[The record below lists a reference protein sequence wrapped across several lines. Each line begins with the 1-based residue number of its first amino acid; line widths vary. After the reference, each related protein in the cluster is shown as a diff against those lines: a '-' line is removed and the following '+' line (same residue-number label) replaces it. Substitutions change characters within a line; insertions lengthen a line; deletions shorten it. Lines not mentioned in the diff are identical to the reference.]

1 MRIACRAGAGSDAR
15 RRPAEHPRLKD
26 DKVSSRSSLAAL
38 ALGNFV
44 IGLSMLAPAGMM
56 ADLSSGF
63 GVSVGAVGL
72 LISLGAAVVCLSP
85 PLVAWATSRVDRRA
99 LLSAVMLWVAVGH
112 LASALAPDFPSL
124 LGIRLA
130 MLALVGAFTPLAAGA
145 AALLVSEHEG
155 AAAISSVLLGWALA
169 IAVGLPLIS
178 LTAPQIGWAA
188 IYALIGALAA
198 LSCLALLA
206 GLPKGLKAAPVI
218 FATWR
223 AVARSRALMLLLLIT
238 TLLAAGQ
245 YVVIAFAGPL
255 LIHLTNATP
264 GKIAAVF
271 ALFGVMTLAGNL
283 CASRVVRRWGA
294 FTTSA
299 VFMACVVFG
308 AGLWAFGA
316 GIYPSMAAGAAI
328 WGFGFAAVTAMQ
340 QVRLIMTAPPLATAS
355 VAINNT
361 ALYLGQA
368 IGSGIGGAMLAQG
381 DLHAM
386 GFVGLAPVALSF
398 GILWLTRAAPQAR

>member
-1 MRIACRAGAGSDAR
+1 MIGSR
-15 RRPAEHPRLKD
+15 F
-26 DKVSSRSSLAAL
+26 SLVGL

-56 ADLSSGF
+56 ADLALGL
-63 GVSVGAVGL
+63 GVPIGAVGL

-85 PLVAWATSRVDRRA
+85 PLVAWVTSRIDRRM
-99 LLSAVMLWVAVGH
+99 LLSAILLWVAVGH
-112 LASALAPDFPSL
+112 IASALAPNYPSL
-124 LGIRLA
+124 LAIRLV
-130 MLALVGAFTPLAAGA
+130 MLVLAGAFTPLAAGT
-145 AALLVSEHEG
+145 AALLASEDKS
-155 AAAISSVLLGWALA
+155 ASAISSVLLGWALA

-178 LTAPQIGWAA
+178 LTAPQIGWRATF
-188 IYALIGALAA
+188 ALIGILAA
-198 LSCLALLA
+198 LSFLALVV
-206 GLPKGLKAAPVI
+206 GLPKGVQGAPVI

-223 AVARSRALMLLLLIT
+223 AVVRRRALIMLLLIT

-255 LIHLTNATP
+255 LIQLTNATP
-264 GKIAAVF
+264 EKIATVF
-271 ALFGVMTLAGNL
+271 ALFGVMTLVGNL
-283 CASRVVRRWGA
+283 CASRVVQNWGA

-308 AGLWAFGA
+308 AALWAFGA
-316 GIYPSMAAGAAI
+316 GTYLSMATGAAI

-340 QVRLIMTAPPLATAS
+340 QVRLIMAAPPLATAS

-368 IGSGIGGAMLAQG
+368 IGSAIGGAMFVRG
-381 DLHAM
+381 DLHAI

-398 GILWLTRAAPQAR
+398 GILWLTRSASDLRGPGSMRRLGADAV

>member
-1 MRIACRAGAGSDAR
+1 M
-15 RRPAEHPRLKD
+15 
-26 DKVSSRSSLAAL
+26 SSRSSLAAL

-44 IGLSMLAPAGMM
+44 IGLGMLAPAGMM
-56 ADLSSGF
+56 ADLSSGL
-63 GVSVGAVGL
+63 GVSIGAVGL
-72 LISLGAAVVCLSP
+72 LIGFGAAVVCLSP

-112 LASALAPDFPSL
+112 IASALAPDFPSL

-130 MLALVGAFTPLAAGA
+130 MLALAGAFTPLAAGA
-145 AALLVSEHEG
+145 AALLVSAEEG

-169 IAVGLPLIS
+169 IAVWLPLIS
-178 LTAPQIGWAA
+178 LTAPQIGWAGT
-188 IYALIGALAA
+188 YALIGGLAA
-198 LSCLALLA
+198 VSFLALLA
-206 GLPKGLKAAPVI
+206 GLPKGLKGTPVI
-218 FATWR
+218 FATWL
-223 AVARSRALMLLLLIT
+223 AVGRSRALVLLLLIT
-238 TLLAAGQ
+238 SLLATGQ

-255 LIHLTNATP
+255 LIRLTNATP
-264 GKIAAVF
+264 GKIAVLF
-271 ALFGVMTLAGNL
+271 ALFGVMTLAGNF

-308 AGLWAFGA
+308 ARLWAFGA

-340 QVRLIMTAPPLATAS
+340 QVRLIMTAPLLATAS

-368 IGSGIGGAMLAQG
+368 IGSGIGGAMFARG
-381 DLHAM
+381 DLYAM
-386 GFVGLAPVALSF
+386 GFVRLAPVGLSF
-398 GILWLTRAAPQAR
+398 GILWLKRAAPKTL

>member
-1 MRIACRAGAGSDAR
+1 M
-15 RRPAEHPRLKD
+15 
-26 DKVSSRSSLAAL
+26 SSRSSLAAL

-63 GVSVGAVGL
+63 GVTVGAVGL

-99 LLSAVMLWVAVGH
+99 LLSAIMLWVAVGH
-112 LASALAPDFPSL
+112 IASALAPNYPSL
-124 LGIRLA
+124 LAIRLA
-130 MLALVGAFTPLAAGA
+130 MLALAGAFTPLAAGA
-145 AALLVSEHEG
+145 TALLVPAEEG

-178 LTAPQIGWAA
+178 LTAPLIGWAA
-188 IYALIGALAA
+188 TYALIGGLAA

-206 GLPKGLKAAPVI
+206 GLPKGLMGTPVV

-223 AVARSRALMLLLLIT
+223 AVARSRALVLLLLMT
-238 TLLAAGQ
+238 TLLATGQ

-255 LIHLTNATP
+255 LIRLANATP
-264 GKIAAVF
+264 VKIAAVF
-271 ALFGVMTLAGNL
+271 ALFGMMTLAGNL

-340 QVRLIMTAPPLATAS
+340 QVRLIMTAPSLATAS

-368 IGSGIGGAMLAQG
+368 IGSGIGGAMFAREA
-381 DLHAM
+381 LHAM

-398 GILWLTRAAPQAR
+398 GILWLTRAARPG

>member
-1 MRIACRAGAGSDAR
+1 MIGSR
-15 RRPAEHPRLKD
+15 F
-26 DKVSSRSSLAAL
+26 SLVRL

-44 IGLSMLAPAGMM
+44 VGLSMLAPAGMM
-56 ADLSSGF
+56 ADLALGL
-63 GVSVGAVGL
+63 GVPIGAIGL

-85 PLVAWATSRVDRRA
+85 PLVAWVTSRIDRRM
-99 LLSAVMLWVAVGH
+99 LLSAILLWVAVGH
-112 LASALAPDFPSL
+112 IASALAPNYPSL
-124 LGIRLA
+124 LAIRLV
-130 MLALVGAFTPLAAGA
+130 MLTLAGAFTPLAAGT
-145 AALLVSEHEG
+145 AALLAPKDKS
-155 AAAISSVLLGWALA
+155 ASAISSVLLGWALA

-178 LTAPQIGWAA
+178 LTAPQIGWRAT
-188 IYALIGALAA
+188 YALIGILAA
-198 LSCLALLA
+198 LGFLALLV
-206 GLPKGLKAAPVI
+206 GLPKGVKGTPVI

-223 AVARSRALMLLLLIT
+223 AVGRRRALIMLLLIT

-255 LIHLTNATP
+255 LIQLTNATP
-264 GKIAAVF
+264 EKIAAVF
-271 ALFGVMTLAGNL
+271 ALFGVMTLVGNL
-283 CASRVVRRWGA
+283 CASRVVQIWGA

-308 AGLWAFGA
+308 AALWAFGA
-316 GIYPSMAAGAAI
+316 GIYLSMATGAAI

-340 QVRLIMTAPPLATAS
+340 QVRLIMTAPSLATAS
-355 VAINNT
+355 IAINNT

-368 IGSGIGGAMLAQG
+368 IGSAVGGAMFARE

-398 GILWLTRAAPQAR
+398 GILWLTRSASDLRGPGSMRRLGADAA

>member
-1 MRIACRAGAGSDAR
+1 MG
-15 RRPAEHPRLKD
+15 
-26 DKVSSRSSLAAL
+26 SRSSLAAL

-56 ADLSSGF
+56 TDLSTGF
-63 GVSVGAVGL
+63 GVTIGAVGL

-112 LASALAPDFPSL
+112 IASALAPGYPSL

-130 MLALVGAFTPLAAGA
+130 MLALAGAFTPLAAGA
-145 AALLVSEHEG
+145 AALLVPKEEG

-178 LTAPQIGWAA
+178 LTAPRIGWSAT
-188 IYALIGALAA
+188 YALIGALAA
-198 LSCLALLA
+198 LGCLALLA
-206 GLPKGLKAAPVI
+206 GLPKGLKGAPVV

-223 AVARSRALMLLLLIT
+223 AVGRSRALVLLLLIT
-238 TLLAAGQ
+238 TLLAVGQ
-245 YVVIAFAGPL
+245 YVVIACAGPL
-255 LIHLTNATP
+255 LIRLTDATP
-264 GKIAAVF
+264 EKIAAVF
-271 ALFGVMTLAGNL
+271 ALFGVMTLVGNL
-283 CASRVVRRWGA
+283 CASRVVQPWGA
-294 FTTSA
+294 FRTSA
-299 VFMACVVFG
+299 VFMACVVLG

-368 IGSGIGGAMLAQG
+368 IGSGIGGAMFAREA
-381 DLHAM
+381 LHAM

-398 GILWLTRAAPQAR
+398 GVLWLTRPAPEAR

>member
-1 MRIACRAGAGSDAR
+1 MIGSR
-15 RRPAEHPRLKD
+15 FPL
-26 DKVSSRSSLAAL
+26 VGL

-56 ADLSSGF
+56 ADLALGL
-63 GVSVGAVGL
+63 GVPIGAVGL

-85 PLVAWATSRVDRRA
+85 PLVAWVTSRIDRRM
-99 LLSAVMLWVAVGH
+99 LLSVILLWVAVGH
-112 LASALAPDFPSL
+112 IASALAPNYPSL
-124 LGIRLA
+124 LAIRLV
-130 MLALVGAFTPLAAGA
+130 MLALAGAFTPLAAGT
-145 AALLVSEHEG
+145 AALLASEDKS
-155 AAAISSVLLGWALA
+155 ASAISSVLLGWALA

-178 LTAPQIGWAA
+178 LTAPQIGWRAT
-188 IYALIGALAA
+188 YALIGILAA
-198 LSCLALLA
+198 LSFLALVI
-206 GLPKGLKAAPVI
+206 GLPKGVKGTPVI

-223 AVARSRALMLLLLIT
+223 AVGRRRALIMLLLIT

-255 LIHLTNATP
+255 LIQLTSATP
-264 GKIAAVF
+264 EKIAVVF
-271 ALFGVMTLAGNL
+271 ALFGVMTLVGNL
-283 CASRVVRRWGA
+283 CASRVVQIWGA

-308 AGLWAFGA
+308 AALWAFGA
-316 GIYPSMAAGAAI
+316 GIYLSMATGAAI

-340 QVRLIMTAPPLATAS
+340 QVRLIMTAPSLATAS

-368 IGSGIGGAMLAQG
+368 IGSAIGGAMFARG
-381 DLHAM
+381 NLHAM

-398 GILWLTRAAPQAR
+398 GILWLTRSASDLQGPGSLRRLGADAA

>member
-1 MRIACRAGAGSDAR
+1 MTGSR
-15 RRPAEHPRLKD
+15 F
-26 DKVSSRSSLAAL
+26 SLVAL

-44 IGLSMLAPAGMM
+44 VGLGMLAPAGMM

-63 GVSVGAVGL
+63 GVTIGAIGL

-112 LASALAPDFPSL
+112 FASALAPDYPSL
-124 LGIRLA
+124 LGIRLV
-130 MLALVGAFTPLAAGA
+130 MLAMAGAFTPLAAGA
-145 AALLVSEHEG
+145 AALLVSEDES

-178 LTAPQIGWAA
+178 LTVPQIGWATT
-188 IYALIGALAA
+188 YALIGGLAA
-198 LSCLALLA
+198 LSFLALLA
-206 GLPKGLKAAPVI
+206 ELPKGLKGAPVV

-223 AVARSRALMLLLLIT
+223 AVGRSSALVLLLLIT

-255 LIHLTNATP
+255 LIRLTNATP

-299 VFMACVVFG
+299 VFMACVVLG

-368 IGSGIGGAMLAQG
+368 IGSGIGGAMFAREALY
-381 DLHAM
+381 AM
-386 GFVGLAPVALSF
+386 GFVGLVPVVLSF
-398 GILWLTRAAPQAR
+398 GILWFTRAAPDLPGPTRSPR

>member
-1 MRIACRAGAGSDAR
+1 MKG
-15 RRPAEHPRLKD
+15 
-26 DKVSSRSSLAAL
+26 SRSSLAAL
-38 ALGNFV
+38 AMGNFV

-63 GVSVGAVGL
+63 GVTIGAVGL

-85 PLVAWATSRVDRRA
+85 PLIAWVTSRIDRRA

-112 LASALAPDFPSL
+112 IASTLAPDFRIL
-124 LGIRLA
+124 LAIRLA
-130 MLALVGAFTPLAAGA
+130 MLALAGAFTPLAAGA
-145 AALLVSEHEG
+145 AALLVSQDEG

-169 IAVGLPLIS
+169 IAIGLPLIS
-178 LTAPQIGWAA
+178 LIAPQIGWATT
-188 IYALIGALAA
+188 YALIAALAA

-206 GLPKGLKAAPVI
+206 GLPKGLKGAPVI

-223 AVARSRALMLLLLIT
+223 AVSRSRALMLLLLIT

-255 LIHLTNATP
+255 LIRLTNATP

-368 IGSGIGGAMLAQG
+368 IGAGIGGAMFAREA
-381 DLHAM
+381 LHAM

-398 GILWLTRAAPQAR
+398 GILWLTRTASRLDDAIVR